1 MDTIIMKAQAV
12 AAVLV
17 WVLNAYVI
25 IRLVREAK

>member
-1 MDTIIMKAQAV
+1 MEMIIMKAQAV

-25 IRLVREAK
+25 IRLVRKAK